1 MDVDVDGRVRL
12 TGPLTFATV
21 SACLKDSQALFRPRQ
36 RLCFDLAGV
45 TAVDSSALALLVEW
59 LRVGRERGVQ
69 VEFAAVPASLRSLA
83 AVSEL
88 GDIDPVLDVS

>member
-12 TGPLTFATV
+12 AGPLTFATV
-21 SACLKDSQALFRPRQ
+21 SACLRDSQALFRPRQ
-36 RLCFDLAGV
+36 RLCFDLSGV
-45 TAVDSSALALLVEW
+45 TVVDSAALALLVEW
-59 LRVGRERGVQ
+59 LRLGRVRGVQ

-88 GDIDPVLDVS
+88 GEIDPALDVS

>member
-12 TGPLTFATV
+12 AGPLTFATV
-21 SACLKDSQALFRPRQ
+21 SVCLRDSRALFRPRQ
-36 RLCFDLAGV
+36 RLCFDLSGV
-45 TAVDSSALALLVEW
+45 TAVDSGALALLVEW
-59 LRVGRERGVQ
+59 LRLGRERGVQ

-88 GDIDPVLDVS
+88 GDIDPALDGS

>member
-21 SACLKDSQALFRPRQ
+21 SACLKDSQTLFRPRQ

-45 TAVDSSALALLVEW
+45 TVVDSAALALLVEW
-59 LRVGRERGVQ
+59 LRLGRERGVQ

-88 GDIDPVLDVS
+88 DEIDPALGMA

>member
-12 TGPLTFATV
+12 AGPLTFATV
-21 SACLKDSQALFRPRQ
+21 SARLRDSQALFRPRQ
-36 RLCFDLAGV
+36 RLCFDLASV
-45 TAVDSSALALLVEW
+45 TAVDSAALALLVEW
-59 LRVGRERGVQ
+59 LRLGRERGVQ

-88 GDIDPVLDVS
+88 GDIDPALGVS